1 MVHVRGP
8 RGGKGLCVERG
19 VQAVSYT
26 HLNVVG
32 VILTHGLGKLLI
44 AFHILQ
50 QLRDRR
56 QWLEIVLPLRRRR
69 LLRMRDQSCDAK
81 DGKQEDSSHVA
92 DDTFGLCLA
101 MAEREIDQR
110 LLFHLMRLR

>member
-1 MVHVRGP
+1 
-8 RGGKGLCVERG
+8 
-19 VQAVSYT
+19 
-26 HLNVVG
+26 
-32 VILTHGLGKLLI
+32 
-44 AFHILQ
+44 
-50 QLRDRR
+50 
-56 QWLEIVLPLRRRR
+56 
-69 LLRMRDQSCDAK
+69 MRNQSRDAK